1 MEINQAWIDQ
11 QRAVCEAA
19 TPGPWE
25 WDTCLLVSMNPL
37 VAGCVLKP
45 YYYND
50 DDEVTISITPG
61 DAKLIAVASTAL
73 PAALEALESSM
84 QRESEKDA
92 EIARLTAERDAAV
105 EQRGLWQKTAR
116 RLANHEE
123 NLQAELS
130 AERKK
135 FAKLYGNHQ
144 SGMSTKMIPCPIC
157 AGTANIRLSQRHDA
171 PELFNLMCGECYG
184 HATIQLFTDAP
195 TGAESEKANEHR
207 T

>member
-105 EQRGLWQKTAR
+105 DSIRDVC
-116 RLANHEE
+116 NHCGFHGNDTDMECREMGCQFLGWSKSCAE
-123 NLQAELS
+123 N
-130 AERKK
+130 
-135 FAKLYGNHQ
+135 
-144 SGMSTKMIPCPIC
+144 
-157 AGTANIRLSQRHDA
+157 A
-171 PELFNLMCGECYG
+171 PEV
-184 HATIQLFTDAP
+184 
-195 TGAESEKANEHR
+195 SE
-207 T
+207 